1 MPLKV
6 ILFGAPG
13 SGKGT
18 ISECLVRDYGFYHI
32 SAGELL
38 RREVEKRSPL
48 GLRCA
53 ALMSAGELIPD
64 ELIIDLVCQVLKS
77 PVVKDKPVLLDG
89 FPRTLKQARELSNR
103 GFNFDIMFYL
113 RVDRDVLLERCLCR
127 RQDPVTKK
135 IYNILNDP
143 PPPEIVDRLQIRSD
157 DTREKHNRRMNI
169 FFKQKEDLVRYFLDI
184 LMEVDANS
192 SVKDVYKK
200 IKAYID
206 WHIEQERLENYLDR
220 DSHL

>member
-1 MPLKV
+1 MQLKIIV
-6 ILFGAPG
+6 FGAPG

-18 ISECLVRDYGFYHI
+18 ISERLVCDYGFYHI

-38 RREVEKRSPL
+38 RNEVEKRSPL
-48 GLRCA
+48 GLQCA

-64 ELIIDLVCQVLKS
+64 KLMIDMICQVLKGS
-77 PVVKDKPVLLDG
+77 PVKDKPILLDG
-89 FPRTLKQARELSNR
+89 FPRTLKQAKELTIR

-113 RVDRDVLLERCLCR
+113 RVDRDALLERCLSR

-135 IYNILNDP
+135 IYNIMIDT
-143 PPPEIVDRLQIRSD
+143 PPPEILDRLQIRSD
-157 DTREKHNRRMNI
+157 DTKEKHNRRMNI
-169 FFKQKEDLVRYFLDI
+169 FLKQKEDLARYYFDI

-192 SVKDVYKK
+192 SVEEVYKK
-200 IKAYID
+200 IKIYID
-206 WHIEQERLENYLDR
+206 WHIQQDHLENELNF